1 MQSRTDRID
10 FPPIDSEELWDGV
23 AVNSFIMSPVPASFR
38 DSDYKFPKTPVISL
52 TPNPSSVRKT
62 GSGNYFR
69 ERERDG
75 MVTPARTPSDILFR
89 GPLYVNSSCEED
101 SNESLHEKDPPVRLN
116 LGPEIVDDLRG
127 DLKSE
132 DESED
137 NERSEK
143 ELRVEYHR
151 ERQAAIRKAITEFEK
166 KMTGL
171 LDWHKE
177 REEAIVEEISRAGRM
192 QVSRDC

>member
-1 MQSRTDRID
+1 MQSRIDRID
-10 FPPIDSEELWDGV
+10 FPPIASEELWDGV
-23 AVNSFIMSPVPASFR
+23 ASQSFLMSPVPASFR
-38 DSDYKFPKTPVISL
+38 DSDYKFTKTPVISL

-62 GSGNYFR
+62 GNGDYFR

-75 MVTPARTPSDILFR
+75 MVTPAHTPSDILFR

-101 SNESLHEKDPPVRLN
+101 SNESLQEEDPSVRLN

-132 DESED
+132 EESEND
-137 NERSEK
+137 EKSEK
-143 ELRVEYHR
+143 ERRVEYHR

-177 REEAIVEEISRAGRM
+177 QEVAIVEEILRAGRM
-192 QVSRDC
+192 QISRDC